1 MKRGFLAALATG
13 LLLFSF
19 AGTAKAANT
28 VTLGQ
33 TSTLTDFNISGSS
46 VSQDPNNPLP
56 LPGQKEANVTG
67 NTANVSLIASPGQAG
82 EGGAWIGT
90 NFNWDLQG
98 HSFDEVKNL
107 ATTVTFDFTYSIA
120 ANWIPWTGSA
130 NAGITI
136 GAGYSNGSAAYF
148 ANNFP
153 LQYEQYD
160 FIGFAIGKNGS
171 RSAHVLET
179 YSTYVDGTP
188 LTVGNL
194 ANNLFVGAYDQAHSV
209 SWFNA
214 TNSSSSQI
222 IMNSITVNSAPAPAP
237 EPASI
242 LLFGTG
248 LFGLIGR
255 RVMKKTS

>member
-1 MKRGFLAALATG
+1 MKRKFLSALVMG
-13 LLLFSF
+13 LFMLSF
-19 AGTAKAANT
+19 GGTARAANT

-33 TSTLTDFNISGSS
+33 TSTLTDFNITGQGFSN
-46 VSQDPNNPLP
+46 DPNNLYPWPVLRV
-56 LPGQKEANVTG
+56 ANSIG
-67 NTANVSLIASPGQAG
+67 NTAFVSLEAKPGEAGQAN
-82 EGGAWIGT
+82 AWIGT

-98 HSFDEVKNL
+98 HSFEEVKNL
-107 ATTVTFDFTYSIA
+107 ATKVTFDFTYTIA
-120 ANWIPWTGSA
+120 ANWTQWTGSSNA
-130 NAGITI
+130 NVSIWGF
-136 GAGYSNGSAAYF
+136 SNG
-148 ANNFP
+148 P
-153 LQYEQYD
+153 YD
-160 FIGFAIGKNGS
+160 FLGYETAENGS
-171 RSAHVLET
+171 RSAHVIET
-179 YSTYVDGTP
+179 YSTFADGTP

-194 ANNLFVGAYDQAHSV
+194 GNNLGVVAYDQAHSV

-214 TNSSSSQI
+214 TNSSSAQV